1 MAIFFCLNACL
12 QMSVYI
18 AAENNYAMCVK
29 ASGLVVK
36 VFFLFFFLI
45 SMTSPGSEHPS
56 WFLCVVL

>member
-36 VFFLFFFLI
+36 VFFLFFFNIHDFTWL
-45 SMTSPGSEHPS
+45 
-56 WFLCVVL
+56 